1 MRAGAIDRV
10 FQCPGLQREIEVI
23 AADLAS
29 DEHSRADLRQEMW
42 CHLLPLPRRQAK
54 KFYARAA
61 RRHAALYRAR
71 TMIDAP
77 MGDDGWPILHR
88 QTVTVG
94 GLPELDR
101 IHRRQRAA

>member
-1 MRAGAIDRV
+1 MRADAIDRL
-10 FQCPGLQREIEVI
+10 FHCPGLRREIQVI
-23 AADLAS
+23 AAQLVS

-42 CHLLPLPRRQAK
+42 CHLLDLPRGQAR

-101 IHRRQRAA
+101 IHQRQAA